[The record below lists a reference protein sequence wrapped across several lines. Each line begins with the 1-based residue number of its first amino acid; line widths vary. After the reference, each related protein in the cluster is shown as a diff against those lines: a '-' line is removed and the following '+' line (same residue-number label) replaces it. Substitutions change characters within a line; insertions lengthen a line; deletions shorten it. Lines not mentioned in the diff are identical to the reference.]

1 MRFFSKDSLS
11 NEEHRLSVLS
21 QTKLLVDGC
30 YIDCVLVHYTD
41 PSMENSKRI
50 SFKLIAATCEGNG
63 IGKDN
68 DLPWSL
74 KSEMDYFTRM
84 TTSTTDSSKQNA
96 LIMGRLVGVKL
107 VLMVAHN
114 SLQEDLGVYSC
125 LGETGETLP
134 GQDQHR
140 PHQSSQG

>member
-1 MRFFSKDSLS
+1 
-11 NEEHRLSVLS
+11 
-21 QTKLLVDGC
+21 
-30 YIDCVLVHYTD
+30 
-41 PSMENSKRI
+41 MENSKNI

-84 TTSTTDSSKQNA
+84 TTTTMDSSKQNA
-96 LIMGRLVGVKL
+96 LIMGRLVGVRL

-114 SLQEDLGVYSC
+114 
-125 LGETGETLP
+125 
-134 GQDQHR
+134 
-140 PHQSSQG
+140 